1 MKAKAKVVMVMG
13 TASDVGKSVVA
24 TALCRILTQ
33 DGWQVAPFKAQ
44 NMSLNSFA
52 VPDGGEIGR
61 AQVVQAEAARVTP
74 TVDMNPVLLKPVA
87 DHRSQVVVLG
97 APMVMKSAA
106 EYYEMKS
113 KLWPIVTGAL
123 DRLRDEYDVVVIEG
137 AGSPAEINLK
147 EQEIVNMS
155 VAKYADAAVILV
167 GDIER
172 GGVFAS
178 LVGTMAL
185 LDEEECPLIKGFLI
199 NKFRGDPGLLT
210 SGLEMLEERTGVP
223 VLGVLPYF
231 MDIQIPQEDSLGIDA
246 GAESTGTPVLDIAVM
261 RLPHMANF
269 DDFDPLRA
277 EPGVAVRYVA
287 NGEGLGN
294 PDLVVI
300 PGSKTT
306 VDDLAWLRGQGLDV
320 AIMTR
325 RKQGTPVIGI
335 CGGYQMLGERIL
347 DPEGVESSQAE
358 MAGLGLLPVT
368 TVFGGTKAT
377 QQVEGTVN
385 ANINA
390 PGGLLADCAG
400 VRIKGYEI
408 HMGTTQ
414 GGGLFSLDKRSGA
427 AVDELDGATD
437 AEGLTLGTYMHGLFH
452 NRVFRRG
459 VLRRLAAWK
468 GVTLPPGVEVDP
480 DTEYDKLADLVRANV
495 DMDALYRVTGLA
507 E

>member
-1 MKAKAKVVMVMG
+1 MNGKAKVVMVMG

-61 AQVVQAEAARVTP
+61 AQVVQVEAARVTP
-74 TVDMNPVLLKPVA
+74 TVDVNPVLLKPVA
-87 DHRSQVVVLG
+87 DHRSQVPVLG
-97 APMVMKSAA
+97 TPMVMKSAA
-106 EYYEMKS
+106 EYYEMKP
-113 KLWPIVTGAL
+113 KLWPVVTGAL
-123 DRLRDEYDVVVIEG
+123 DRLRDEYDVAVIEG

-147 EQEIVNMS
+147 AQEIVNMS

-185 LDEEECPLIKGFLI
+185 LDDEECPLIKGFLI

-223 VLGVLPYF
+223 VLSMLPHF
-231 MDIQIPQEDSLGIDA
+231 VDIQIPQEDSLGIDA
-246 GAESTGTPVLDIAVM
+246 GAESAGTPVLDIAVM
-261 RLPHMANF
+261 RLPNMANF

-277 EPGVAVRYVA
+277 EPGVAVRYVSEA
-287 NGEGLGN
+287 EGLGS
-294 PDLVVI
+294 PELMVI

-306 VDDLAWLRGQGLDV
+306 VEDLAWLRKKGLDV
-320 AIMTR
+320 AITAR
-325 RKQGTPVIGI
+325 RKQGMPVIGI
-335 CGGYQMLGERIL
+335 CGGYQMLGERIM

-358 MAGLGLLPVT
+358 AVGVGLLPVT
-368 TVFGGTKAT
+368 TEFGGTKAT

-385 ANINA
+385 VAR
-390 PGGLLADCAG
+390 GLLADCAG
-400 VRIKGYEI
+400 IPIKGYEI
-408 HMGTTQ
+408 HIGTTD
-414 GGGLFSLDKRSGA
+414 GSGLFSLDKRSGT
-427 AVDELDGATD
+427 AVDELDGAMD
-437 AEGLTLGTYMHGLFH
+437 GEGLTLGTYMHGLFH
-452 NRVFRRG
+452 NREFRRG
-459 VLRRLAAWK
+459 VLGQLAAWK
-468 GVTLPPGVEVDP
+468 GVELPPGDEVDLEA
-480 DTEYDKLADLVRANV
+480 EYDKLAEIVRANV
-495 DMDALYRVTGLA
+495 DIGALYRVTGLA

>member
-1 MKAKAKVVMVMG
+1 MKGKASVVMVMG
-13 TASDVGKSVVA
+13 TASDVGKSVIA

-97 APMVMKSAA
+97 EPMVTKSAA

-113 KLWPIVTGAL
+113 TLWPVVTGAL
-123 DRLRDEYDVVVIEG
+123 DRLRDEYDVVVVEG
-137 AGSPAEINLK
+137 AGSPAEINLR
-147 EQEIVNMS
+147 EQEIVNMR

-172 GGVFAS
+172 GGMFAS

-185 LDEEECPLIKGFLI
+185 LEDDEASLVKGFLI

-210 SGLEMLEERTGVP
+210 SGLEMLSERTRIP
-223 VLGVLPYF
+223 VLGVLPHF
-231 MDIQIPQEDSLGIDA
+231 TDIHIPQEDSLGIDA
-246 GAESTGTPVLDIAVM
+246 GVEHAGTPVLDIAVM
-261 RLPHMANF
+261 RLPHMSNF
-269 DDFDPLRA
+269 DDFDPLRV
-277 EPGVAVRYVA
+277 EPGVAVRYVSDA
-287 NGEGLGN
+287 DRLGS
-294 PDLVVI
+294 PDLMVI

-306 VDDLAWLRGQGLDV
+306 VEDLAWLRERGLDT
-320 AIMTR
+320 AITAQR
-325 RKQGTPVIGI
+325 ERGTPVIGI

-347 DPEGVESSQAE
+347 DPEGVESSQDE
-358 MAGLGLLPVT
+358 VKGLGLLPVT

-377 QQVEGTVN
+377 QQVEGTVSMS
-385 ANINA
+385 A
-390 PGGLLADCAG
+390 GLLASCEG
-400 VRIKGYEI
+400 VHIKGYEI
-408 HMGTTQ
+408 HMGTTD
-414 GGGLFSLDKRSGA
+414 GGGLFALDRRSGV
-427 AVDELDGATD
+427 AVSERDGAMD
-437 AEGLTLGTYMHGLFH
+437 VEGKTLGTYMHGLFH
-452 NRVFRRG
+452 NREFRRA
-459 VLRRLAAWK
+459 VLGQLAAWK
-468 GVTLPPGVEVDP
+468 GVVLPAGDEVDL
-480 DTEYDKLADLVRANV
+480 DAEYDKLAALVRANV
-495 DMDALYRVTGLA
+495 DMEALYRVAGLR

>member
-1 MKAKAKVVMVMG
+1 MKRKAKVVMVMG

-33 DGWQVAPFKAQ
+33 DGYQVAPFKAQ

-87 DHRSQVVVLG
+87 DHRSQVVVMG

-106 EYYEMKS
+106 EYYDMKS
-113 KLWPIVTGAL
+113 TLWPIVTGAL
-123 DRLRDEYDVVVIEG
+123 DRLRDEYDVVVVEG

-147 EQEIVNMS
+147 EQEIVNMR
-155 VAKYADAAVILV
+155 VAKYADAAVLLV

-185 LDEEECPLIKGFLI
+185 LDEEEVALVKGFLI

-231 MDIQIPQEDSLGIDA
+231 RDIQIPQEDSLGIDV
-246 GAESTGTPVLDIAVM
+246 GMESAGTPVLDIAVM
-261 RLPHMANF
+261 RLPHMSNF
-269 DDFDPLRA
+269 DDFDPLRV
-277 EPGVAVRYVA
+277 EPDVSVRYVA
-287 NGEGLGN
+287 DAASLGN
-294 PDLVVI
+294 PDLMVI

-306 VDDLAWLRGQGLDV
+306 VEDLAWMRERGLDTAIV
-320 AIMTR
+320 AR
-325 RKQGTPVIGI
+325 RGQGTPVIGI

-347 DPEGVESSQAE
+347 DPEGVESAQVE
-358 MAGLGLLPVT
+358 VKGLGLLPVT
-368 TVFGGTKAT
+368 TMFGGTKAT

-385 ANINA
+385 VNT
-390 PGGLLADCAG
+390 GLLTHCAG

-408 HMGTTQ
+408 HMGTTD
-414 GGGLFSLDKRSGA
+414 GKGLFALDKRSGA
-427 AVDELDGATD
+427 SVDEIDGATD
-437 AEGLTLGTYMHGLFH
+437 TEGKTLGTYMHGLFH
-452 NRVFRRG
+452 NRE
-459 VLRRLAAWK
+459 LRRCVLEQLASWK
-468 GVTLPPGVEVDP
+468 GVMLPPGVEIDL
-480 DTEYDKLADLVRANV
+480 DAEYDKLAGVVRENV
-495 DMDALYRVTGLA
+495 DVAELYRVAGLA
-507 E
+507 

>member
-97 APMVMKSAA
+97 VPMVTKSAA

-185 LDEEECPLIKGFLI
+185 LDDEECSLIKGFLI

-210 SGLEMLEERTGVP
+210 SGLGMLEERTGVP
-223 VLGVLPYF
+223 VLGVLPHF
-231 MDIQIPQEDSLGIDA
+231 TDIQIPQEDSLGIDA
-246 GAESTGTPVLDIAVM
+246 GAESAGTPVLDIAVM

-269 DDFDPLRA
+269 DDFDPLRV
-277 EPGVAVRYVA
+277 EPGIAVRYVA
-287 NGEGLGN
+287 DADDLGS
-294 PDLVVI
+294 PDLMVI

-306 VDDLAWLRGQGLDV
+306 VEDLEWLREQGLDA
-320 AIMTR
+320 AITAC

-335 CGGYQMLGERIL
+335 CGGYQLLGERIL

-358 MAGLGLLPVT
+358 VAGLGLLPVT

-385 ANINA
+385 VAM
-390 PGGLLADCAG
+390 GLLADCAG
-400 VRIKGYEI
+400 IPIKGYEI
-408 HMGTTQ
+408 HMGTTD
-414 GGGLFSLDKRSGA
+414 GGGLFSLNKRSGA
-427 AVDELDGATD
+427 TVDELDGAMD
-437 AEGLTLGTYMHGLFH
+437 ADGLTLGTYMHGLFH
-452 NRVFRRG
+452 NREFRRR
-459 VLRRLAAWK
+459 VLGRLAAWK
-468 GVTLPPGVEVDP
+468 GVVLPPGVDVDL
-480 DTEYDKLADLVRANV
+480 DAEYDKLAELVRANV
-495 DMDALYRVTGLA
+495 DMEALYRVTGLA
-507 E
+507 G